1 MDIDGEDLILLVEVI
16 GYWQL
21 LLLLLLVGALALAW
35 KYGREM
41 LSLMRETTKVTKNIK
56 TDIIT
61 NRGSKNLGD
70 AIDRL
75 TENVG
80 KLQASQA
87 ETNLRLET
95 FIADHHELVEF
106 GRARMLTA
114 LRERTGDDH
123 AQ

>member
-1 MDIDGEDLILLVEVI
+1 MDGEDVAVIIEAVDSWRAVLILLI
-16 GYWQL
+16 LGFYL
-21 LLLLLLVGALALAW
+21 FFW

-61 NRGSKNLGD
+61 NHGSKNLGD

>member
-1 MDIDGEDLILLVEVI
+1 MDGEDVAVIIEAVDSWRSVLILLI
-16 GYWQL
+16 LGFYL
-21 LLLLLLVGALALAW
+21 IFW

-61 NRGSKNLGD
+61 NHGSKNLGD

>member
-1 MDIDGEDLILLVEVI
+1 MDGEDVAVIIEAVDSWRSVLILLI
-16 GYWQL
+16 LGFYSIF
-21 LLLLLLVGALALAW
+21 W

-61 NRGSKNLGD
+61 NHGSKNLGG
-70 AIDRL
+70 AIDSL

>member
-1 MDIDGEDLILLVEVI
+1 MDGEDVAVIIEAVDSWRAVLILLTLEFYLI
-16 GYWQL
+16 F
-21 LLLLLLVGALALAW
+21 W

-61 NRGSKNLGD
+61 NHGSKNLGD
-70 AIDRL
+70 AIDSL

-87 ETNLRLET
+87 EINLRLENY
-95 FIADHHELVEF
+95 IADHHELVEF
-106 GRARMLTA
+106 GQARMLTA
-114 LRERTGDDH
+114 LGERTGDDP